1 MTGVGE
7 PSRRRPAALRLF
19 AGLTLVS
26 AVSACGQTVQPPT
39 DTGVCFHMVTDG
51 KGEVGG
57 QVSGKYRFFVVKRDV
72 ADLEHCAAAL
82 DTMRVHFLSLGGSS
96 HDVTGVYQGQY
107 LFVDARGVF
116 SADSLDASPFPMLTR
131 TPDGRLV
138 PQGSLPPS

>member
-1 MTGVGE
+1 M
-7 PSRRRPAALRLF
+7 RRAAALSLRLLAGF
-19 AGLTLVS
+19 ALAS
-26 AVSACGQTVQPPT
+26 AVSACGHGVQPPT

-72 ADLEHCAAAL
+72 PDLEHCASAL

-96 HDVTGVYQGQY
+96 HDVTGVYQGEY
-107 LFVDARGVF
+107 LFVGSRGVF

-131 TPDGRLV
+131 APDGRLV